1 MTIHIG
7 SAVMLIVKMCL
18 FRFSDPCVAF
28 AAGVS
33 QVVVEQGKGEGGKG
47 FDDQVL

>member
-1 MTIHIG
+1 MI
-7 SAVMLIVKMCL
+7 SLVKMCL
-18 FRFSDPCVAF
+18 FGFSDTCVAF